1 MCAAGGDVSMVKAG
15 SRKKSP
21 ASYRQ
26 RTYRALAASEG
37 LISSQVKF
45 KETDLHMLA
54 VCDVTREAGDLATGY
69 RLQVERYIEKHPVFA
84 TSLVPL
90 DDDHL
95 APPIVADML
104 RASRHAGVGPMAAVA
119 GSIAQHVGRGL
130 VDAGHR
136 EIIVENGGDIFL
148 QRSMALTVSVYAGQS
163 PLSHKLGLQLKPAPE
178 GLGICTSS
186 GTVGHSLSFGLADSV
201 TVVADCAAIADAA
214 ATRLGNEVGREG
226 GAEEGIARALKVAK
240 TLQLIR
246 GVLVVCGETLGA
258 AGDIELVPLD

>member
-1 MCAAGGDVSMVKAG
+1 MARTGN
-15 SRKKSP
+15 RKKSP

-26 RTYRALAASEG
+26 RTYRDLAVSEG
-37 LISSQVKF
+37 LISSHVKF
-45 KETDLHMLA
+45 KETDLHVLA
-54 VCDVTREAGDLATGY
+54 VGDATRAAGDLATSY
-69 RLQVERYIEKHPVFA
+69 RLQIEHYIEKHPAFA

-90 DDDHL
+90 ADDQL

-119 GSIAQHVGRGL
+119 GSIAQYVGRGL
-130 VDAGHR
+130 IDAGHR

-148 QRSMALTVSVYAGQS
+148 QRSLALTVSVYAGQS
-163 PLSHKLGLQLKPAPE
+163 PLSHKLGLKLRPAPG

-214 ATRLGNEVGREG
+214 ATRLGNEVGRER
-226 GAEEGIARALKVAK
+226 EEQEGIARALQVAK
-240 TLQLIR
+240 TLMFIR

-258 AGDIELVPLD
+258 VGDIELVPLD